1 MLHFL
6 SMEQLIRLI
15 NGSGKIRSA
24 TCDIQ
29 KREIIMQHDLDIF
42 FIYDKRTLSFALWD
56 FAFGYCVCLASG
68 PFIKDVIILL

>member
-1 MLHFL
+1 
-6 SMEQLIRLI
+6 MEQLIRLI

-56 FAFGYCVCLASG
+56 FALG
-68 PFIKDVIILL
+68 VILKPPRQLRGRG